1 MARPVSGTISMNG
14 LEEKVTIRAL
24 RPEEYPLLADLL
36 YEAIFVQE
44 GAEVPPRA
52 VVHDLALSGYWA
64 AFGSRPGDRALCAV
78 APEGVVGAVWAR
90 RMRGYG
96 FVADDVPELA
106 MALWPAWRG
115 RGLGTRLLQALLRQ
129 LRGEGVRQVSLS
141 VQRANRAAWRLYERN
156 GFRIVREEQGE
167 CILVRD
173 LDCGVEMNG
182 KRK

>member
-1 MARPVSGTISMNG
+1 MNG

-24 RPEEYPLLADLL
+24 QPEEYPLLADLL
-36 YEAIFVQE
+36 YEAIFVPE
-44 GAEVPPRA
+44 GAEAPSRA
-52 VVHDLALSGYWA
+52 VVHDPVLSGYWV

-106 MALWPAWRG
+106 MALWPAWR
-115 RGLGTRLLQALLRQ
+115 
-129 LRGEGVRQVSLS
+129 
-141 VQRANRAAWRLYERN
+141 LYERN

>member
-36 YEAIFVQE
+36 YEAIFVPE

-106 MALWPAWRG
+106 LKDGYIPTNDKMETAIPGDIRVK
-115 RGLGTRLLQALLRQ
+115 Q
-129 LRGEGVRQVSLS
+129 VRQV
-141 VQRANRAAWRLYERN
+141 AALQAR
-156 GFRIVREEQGE
+156 Q
-167 CILVRD
+167 D
-173 LDCGVEMNG
+173 
-182 KRK
+182 

>member
-1 MARPVSGTISMNG
+1 M
-14 LEEKVTIRAL
+14 
-24 RPEEYPLLADLL
+24 
-36 YEAIFVQE
+36 
-44 GAEVPPRA
+44 
-52 VVHDLALSGYWA
+52 
-64 AFGSRPGDRALCAV
+64 
-78 APEGVVGAVWAR
+78 
-90 RMRGYG
+90 
-96 FVADDVPELA
+96 
-106 MALWPAWRG
+106 
-115 RGLGTRLLQALLRQ
+115 LRQ